1 MKRHS
6 GDQTKAASWV
16 VPKRYSEFHSLNKQ
30 LKAKYPIVR
39 NLDFPRR
46 QVVLKLQKD
55 FLRKRRLALE
65 KYLQSLLLIPEICR
79 SRELR
84 AFLSQRAIIS
94 STSADNNSMSSSYS
108 SSATSTI
115 NTRDFVSRIYNSV
128 TDGMEEFLGNI
139 PVLEQLSMAGQNIIS
154 AATTQMNAGM
164 PPSMAAAAMPDF
176 SENTTAAAV
185 AATAVTAEMQAELQA
200 AESQRPGPNPKLPGI
215 GPGNEAK
222 SFIKPICDAFLEL
235 FDLDKGNN
243 WLRGRAVVLVLHQLL
258 GGTVERKVR
267 ESVRALLAEEQ
278 VLQYLELVD
287 GMLRTD
293 NGKPQDGGGTNKPRS
308 PAEKTWSKQ
317 EAGLILSALVPEVVG
332 NVVGRANAQAASQK
346 FLAVLNNGRLK

>member
-1 MKRHS
+1 MKRHNR
-6 GDQTKAASWV
+6 DQTNAASWV
-16 VPKRYSEFHSLNKQ
+16 VPRRYSEFHSLNKK
-30 LKAKYPIVR
+30 LKAKYPVVR
-39 NLDFPRR
+39 SLDFPRR

-94 STSADNNSMSSSYS
+94 STNANNKSMSSSYS
-108 SSATSTI
+108 SSTIATI

-139 PVLEQLSMAGQNIIS
+139 PVLEQLSLAGQNIIS
-154 AATTQMNAGM
+154 AATTQPDAGM
-164 PPSMAAAAMPDF
+164 PTSTAAIARLGA
-176 SENTTAAAV
+176 SGNTTAA
-185 AATAVTAEMQAELQA
+185 TAVGMQAELNA
-200 AESQRPGPNPKLPGI
+200 AENHDTTPTGTGPSD
-215 GPGNEAK
+215 EAK

-278 VLQYLELVD
+278 MIRYLELVD
-287 GMLRTD
+287 GLLQPD
-293 NGKPQDGGGTNKPRS
+293 NGKLQDGGGKSKPRS
-308 PAEKTWSKQ
+308 SAERAWGKQ

>member
-1 MKRHS
+1 M
-6 GDQTKAASWV
+6 W
-16 VPKRYSEFHSLNKQ
+16 
-30 LKAKYPIVR
+30 
-39 NLDFPRR
+39 
-46 QVVLKLQKD
+46 
-55 FLRKRRLALE
+55 
-65 KYLQSLLLIPEICR
+65 
-79 SRELR
+79 
-84 AFLSQRAIIS
+84 
-94 STSADNNSMSSSYS
+94 SSYS
-108 SSATSTI
+108 SSATGTI
-115 NTRDFVSRIYNSV
+115 NTRDFVSRVYNSV

-154 AATTQMNAGM
+154 AATTQLDASV
-164 PPSMAAAAMPDF
+164 PSSTTVVAKPN
-176 SENTTAAAV
+176 SSGNTTAAIT
-185 AATAVTAEMQAELQA
+185 ATAITAEMQAELNA
-200 AESQRPGPNPKLPGI
+200 AENRGRSHDFELTGNE
-215 GPGNEAK
+215 PGNEAK

-278 VLQYLELVD
+278 LLQYLELVD
-287 GMLRTD
+287 GILQPD
-293 NGKPQDGGGTNKPRS
+293 NGKTQGGGSKCKPRS
-308 PAEKTWSKQ
+308 LAEKTWSKQ